1 MGKANLAGPRAPVT
15 ASPPS
20 TGQKT
25 PLLILDINRAD
36 FEVPASGSRRRRS
49 KARSKSEE
57 RPMFRLHVLFGQ
69 MDEVCDIQ
77 KKKDWVFDSELRVSS
92 RSKYLDMVRMF
103 KESVQGLENRPEFF
117 TYYSTA
123 FIFFLLRAAP
133 FVKFSFCINLQATG
147 STFSKSF
154 AERISSSSSKTRS
167 PGSAAAAAFRSTSA
181 NPPTGRRPSIAR

>member
-1 MGKANLAGPRAPVT
+1 MGKANIAGPRPPVT
-15 ASPPS
+15 ATPAHAR
-20 TGQKT
+20 QMT

-36 FEVPASGSRRRRS
+36 FEAPSAELRRGRP

-77 KKKDWVFDSELRVSS
+77 KKKDWVFDSELKVIS

-123 FIFFLLRAAP
+123 FIFFLLRAFP
-133 FVKFSFCINLQATG
+133 I
-147 STFSKSF
+147 
-154 AERISSSSSKTRS
+154 R
-167 PGSAAAAAFRSTSA
+167 
-181 NPPTGRRPSIAR
+181 

>member
-15 ASPPS
+15 ATPPS
-20 TGQKT
+20 AKQKT

-36 FEVPASGSRRRRS
+36 FEAPAADSRRGRG
-49 KARSKSEE
+49 KPRSKSEE

-77 KKKDWVFDSELRVSS
+77 KKKDWVFDSELRLRVS

-133 FVKFSFCINLQATG
+133 FVNFLILTC
-147 STFSKSF
+147 
-154 AERISSSSSKTRS
+154 
-167 PGSAAAAAFRSTSA
+167 
-181 NPPTGRRPSIAR
+181 RRPDLGSQRLLQSS